1 MAVKTKQP
9 EHMLAAVSIL
19 NSLAN
24 GKVPGIVITTDENA
38 QGLSW
43 E

>member
-1 MAVKTKQP
+1 MEQP
-9 EHMLAAVSIL
+9 DHMLAAHSTL
-19 NSLAN
+19 NYLAN

-43 E
+43 ESKP